1 MTQNQ
6 IQTSQKYLPIILI
19 ASFFIVPFLPNFIP
33 DTITLYSF
41 YLRETVP
48 IIIALLLLSCYVII
62 QTYNLSNKLY
72 ITPTQI
78 IILVFALLIVIQLN
92 FLNSYKTFS
101 YLLLACLWI
110 LLLLS
115 VVVTHIKLG
124 TRIFSLIAWCIVFGC
139 YIQCIICILQ
149 LYGIHLEIIPLRYY
163 PYMDGI
169 ISHSHYD
176 LLVGSQERI
185 VGSIYQTNN
194 LANYLSWGIFANIYL
209 WRMDKKIYKIFFIFN
224 IFLFSTFISLT
235 FSRVVLVYG
244 LFIIIYSLALL
255 KKHPYFAKLLLT
267 HGIILLSLVT
277 FAAKGGLNFVYPHT
291 ETSVVTTTS
300 SAATVMTGEIVNNQ
314 SNSAD
319 RIGQTFATFKQLL
332 SGDHQ
337 ISLASDNQRIVLWLK
352 GLKMFSEH
360 PITGIGWSYFTANLF
375 TTTLNNGFPQ
385 TLGQYALPF
394 NVHNLFIQLL
404 ATTGLIGFAIVLFG
418 FVYWLRCCLKLDIK
432 SQILCLG
439 IIAVNI
445 IHSQTEYPLFYT
457 PYLFCFIILATLSDQ
472 KKLKLQISKKWFNF
486 VAGITVIIASWQ
498 IYVGYNNFMILAQ
511 FKPVAHYDKQNWL
524 NNVGQKYQLGNN
536 LLWDY
541 FVDVDLIQ
549 KLNLTKRTDDNAWLF
564 DIMYNATQK
573 VVGFTPYPSYTTK
586 LAIMDQIIGKN
597 QEAKHLI
604 NDTLDNYFPFRDYV
618 KTQIILSTESNNE
631 VTASLLSYVKD
642 YETTHNTKIK

>member
-1 MTQNQ
+1 
-6 IQTSQKYLPIILI
+6 
-19 ASFFIVPFLPNFIP
+19 
-33 DTITLYSF
+33 
-41 YLRETVP
+41 
-48 IIIALLLLSCYVII
+48 
-62 QTYNLSNKLY
+62 
-72 ITPTQI
+72 
-78 IILVFALLIVIQLN
+78 
-92 FLNSYKTFS
+92 
-101 YLLLACLWI
+101 
-110 LLLLS
+110 
-115 VVVTHIKLG
+115 
-124 TRIFSLIAWCIVFGC
+124 
-139 YIQCIICILQ
+139 
-149 LYGIHLEIIPLRYY
+149 
-163 PYMDGI
+163 MDGI

-209 WRMDKKIYKIFFIFN
+209 WRMDKKIYKFFFIFS

-244 LFIIIYSLALL
+244 MFIIIYALALL
-255 KKHPYFAKLLLT
+255 KRHSHYAKLLFI
-267 HGIILLSLVT
+267 HGVILLSVVA
-277 FAAKGGLNFVYPHT
+277 FAAKGGLNFVYLNT
-291 ETSVVTTTS
+291 ETSVVATP
-300 SAATVMTGEIVNNQ
+300 SAATVMAGNIANNQ

-319 RIGQTFATFKQLL
+319 RIGQTFTTFKQLL

-360 PITGIGWSYFTANLF
+360 PIIGVGWGYFTANLF
-375 TTTLNNGFPQ
+375 TTTLSNGFPQ

-404 ATTGLIGFAIVLFG
+404 ATTGLVGFAIVLFG
-418 FVYWLRCCLKLDIK
+418 FIYWIRCCLKLEIK
-432 SQILCLG
+432 VQILCLG
-439 IIAVNI
+439 IIVINI

-457 PYLFCFIILATLSDQ
+457 PYLFCFMILATLSDQ
-472 KKLKLQISKKWFNF
+472 KKLKLHISKTWFSSAA
-486 VAGITVIIASWQ
+486 VLTVIVASWQ
-498 IYVGYNNFMILAQ
+498 IFVGYNNFMILAQ

-549 KLNLTKRTDDNAWLF
+549 KLTLTERTTDNAWLF

-573 VVGFTPYPSYTTK
+573 VAGFTPYPNYTTK

-597 QEAKHLI
+597 KEAQDLI
-604 NDTLDNYFPFRDYV
+604 NETLNNYFPFRDYIIN
-618 KTQIILSTESNNE
+618 QINLSTGSNNKAK
-631 VTASLLSYVKD
+631 TALLSYVKN
-642 YETTHNTKIK
+642 YEIAQQHIK

>member
-6 IQTSQKYLPIILI
+6 IYTPQKYLPIILI

-48 IIIALLLLSCYVII
+48 IIITLILLTYFAII
-62 QTYNLSNKLY
+62 QIHSPLNKFY
-72 ITPTQI
+72 ITSTQI
-78 IILVFALLIVIQLN
+78 IIVAFILLIIIQLN
-92 FLNSYKTFS
+92 FLDSYKTFS
-101 YLLLACLWI
+101 YLLLACLWV

-115 VVVTHIKLG
+115 IAITHLKLD
-124 TRIFSLIAWCIVFGC
+124 RLIFSLIAWYIVFGC

-149 LYGIHLEIIPLRYY
+149 LYGIHLEIIPLSYY
-163 PYMDGI
+163 PYMSSM
-169 ISHSHYD
+169 ISHTHYD

-194 LANYLSWGIFANIYL
+194 LANYLSWGVFANIYL

-224 IFLFSTFISLT
+224 IFLFSIFISLT

-244 LFIIIYSLALL
+244 LFIIIYALALL
-255 KKHPYFAKLLLT
+255 KKHSNYTKLLLV
-267 HGIILLSLVT
+267 HGVILLSVVAFT
-277 FAAKGGLNFVYPHT
+277 AKGGLNFVYPNT
-291 ETSVVTTTS
+291 ETSVVATS
-300 SAATVMTGEIVNNQ
+300 SAATVIAGDIVNNQ

-319 RIGQTFATFKQLL
+319 RIGQTFTTFKQLL

-352 GLKMFSEH
+352 GLKMFSKH
-360 PITGIGWSYFTANLF
+360 PIIGVGWGYFTANLF
-375 TTTLNNGFPQ
+375 TTTLSNGFPQ

-418 FVYWLRCCLKLDIK
+418 FIYWIRCCLKLEIK
-432 SQILCLG
+432 PQILCLG
-439 IIAVNI
+439 IIAINI

-457 PYLFCFIILATLSDQ
+457 PYLFCFMILATLSDQ
-472 KKLKLQISKKWFNF
+472 KKLKLQISKTWFSGAA
-486 VAGITVIIASWQ
+486 VLTIIIASWQ

-549 KLNLTKRTDDNAWLF
+549 KLNLSKRTDDNAWLF

-573 VVGFTPYPSYTTK
+573 VNSFTPYPSYTTK
-586 LAIMDQIIGKN
+586 LAIMNQIIGKD
-597 QEAKHLI
+597 QEARGLI
-604 NDTLDNYFPFRDYV
+604 NQTLDNYFPFRDYV
-618 KTQIILSTESNNE
+618 KTQIILSTESNSK
-631 VTASLLSYVKD
+631 VTASLLNYIKD
-642 YETTHNTKIK
+642 YETTQQHKN

>member
-6 IQTSQKYLPIILI
+6 IQTPQKYISIIL

-41 YLRETVP
+41 YLRETIP
-48 IIIALLLLSCYVII
+48 IIIALILLTCFII
-62 QTYNLSNKLY
+62 TQTYSSSNKLY

-78 IILVFALLIVIQLN
+78 IILAFALLIVIQLN
-92 FLNSYKTFS
+92 FLDSYKTFS
-101 YLLLACLWI
+101 YLLLACLWV

-115 VVVTHIKLG
+115 VVITQIKLN

-149 LYGIHLEIIPLRYY
+149 LYAIHLEIIPLRYY

-169 ISHSHYD
+169 ISHPRYD

-235 FSRVVLVYG
+235 FSRVVLIYG
-244 LFIIIYSLALL
+244 LFIIIYALVLL
-255 KKHPYFAKLLLT
+255 KKSPYYAKLLLA
-267 HGIILLSLVT
+267 HAIILLSLVA
-277 FAAKGGLNFVYPHT
+277 FAAKGGLNFVYPNT
-291 ETSVVTTTS
+291 ETSIVATP
-300 SAATVMTGEIVNNQ
+300 SAATVIAGDVVNQ

-319 RIGQTFATFKQLL
+319 RIGQTFTTFKQLL
-332 SGDHQ
+332 SGNHQ

-352 GLKMFSEH
+352 GLKMFSKH
-360 PITGIGWSYFTANLF
+360 PIIGVGWGYFTANLF
-375 TTTLNNGFPQ
+375 TTKLSNGFPQ

-404 ATTGLIGFAIVLFG
+404 ATTGLIGFTFVLFG
-418 FVYWLRCCLKLDIK
+418 FIYWLRCCLKLDIK

-439 IIAVNI
+439 IIVINI

-457 PYLFCFIILATLSDQ
+457 PYLFCFVILATLSDQ

-486 VAGITVIIASWQ
+486 AAGITVIVASWQ
-498 IYVGYNNFMILAQ
+498 IYIGYNNFMILAQ
-511 FKPVAHYDKQNWL
+511 FKPVSHYDKQNWL

-541 FVDVDLIQ
+541 YVDVDLIQ
-549 KLNLTKRTDDNAWLF
+549 KLTLTERTADNAWLF

-597 QEAKHLI
+597 KEAQSLI
-604 NDTLDNYFPFRDYV
+604 NETLDNYFPFRDYIIN
-618 KTQIILSTESNNE
+618 QINLSTGSNNKAK
-631 VTASLLSYVKD
+631 TALLNYVKD
-642 YETTHNTKIK
+642 YETTQHHN

>member
-6 IQTSQKYLPIILI
+6 IQTPQKYISIIL

-41 YLRETVP
+41 YLRETIP
-48 IIIALLLLSCYVII
+48 IIIALILLTCFII
-62 QTYNLSNKLY
+62 TQTYSSSNKLY

-78 IILVFALLIVIQLN
+78 IILAFILLIVVQLN
-92 FLNSYKTFS
+92 FLDSYKTFS
-101 YLLLACLWI
+101 FLLLACLWV

-115 VVVTHIKLG
+115 MAVTHIELD
-124 TRIFSLIAWCIVFGC
+124 TRIFSLIAWCIVFGS

-209 WRMDKKIYKIFFIFN
+209 WQMDKKIYKIFFIFN

-244 LFIIIYSLALL
+244 LFIIIYAFVLL
-255 KKHPYFAKLLLT
+255 KKHSHYAKLLLV
-267 HGIILLSLVT
+267 HGVILLSVVAFT
-277 FAAKGGLNFVYPHT
+277 AKGGLNFVYPNT
-291 ETSVVTTTS
+291 ETSVVATP
-300 SAATVMTGEIVNNQ
+300 SAATVMTGDIVNNQ

-319 RIGQTFATFKQLL
+319 RIGQTFTTFKQLL
-332 SGDHQ
+332 TGEHQ

-360 PITGIGWSYFTANLF
+360 PIIGVGWGYFTANLF
-375 TTTLNNGFPQ
+375 TTKLNDRFPQ

-394 NVHNLFIQLL
+394 NTHNLFIQLL
-404 ATTGLIGFAIVLFG
+404 ATTGLIGFAIVFFG
-418 FVYWLRCCLKLDIK
+418 FIYWIRCCLKLEIK
-432 SQILCLG
+432 AQILCLG
-439 IIAVNI
+439 IIAINI

-457 PYLFCFIILATLSDQ
+457 PYLFCFIILAALSDQ
-472 KKLKLQISKKWFNF
+472 KELKLQINKKWFNLAA
-486 VAGITVIIASWQ
+486 VVTIIVASWQ

-541 FVDVDLIQ
+541 YVDVDLIQ
-549 KLNLTKRTDDNAWLF
+549 KLTLTERTADNAWLF

-573 VVGFTPYPSYTTK
+573 VAGFTPYPSYTTK

-597 QEAKHLI
+597 KEAQGLI
-604 NDTLDNYFPFRDYV
+604 NETLDNYFPFRDYIIN
-618 KTQIILSTESNNE
+618 QINLSTGSNNKAK
-631 VTASLLSYVKD
+631 TALLSYVKN
-642 YETTHNTKIK
+642 YEIAQQHIK

>member
-1 MTQNQ
+1 MTQKPR
-6 IQTSQKYLPIILI
+6 IFLLIILTSLFGI
-19 ASFFIVPFLPNFIP
+19 PFLPYFSP
-33 DTITLYSF
+33 DTITIYSF
-41 YLRETVP
+41 YLREIVTV
-48 IIIALLLLSCYVII
+48 IIALIALIVYLV
-62 QTYNLSNKLY
+62 QAHNTSNKLS

-78 IILVFALLIVIQLN
+78 IISTFILLIVIQLN
-92 FLNSYKTFS
+92 YLSSYKTLS

-115 VVVTHIKLG
+115 IIITRLG
-124 TRIFSLIAWCIVFGC
+124 LNERKSILNSIAWCIIFGG

-149 LYGIHLEIIPLRYY
+149 LYGIHLLTPLKFY
-163 PYMDGI
+163 PYMNDA
-169 ISHSHYD
+169 ISYSHYD
-176 LLVGSQERI
+176 LLAGSQERI
-185 VGSIYQTNN
+185 VGSLYQSNN

-209 WRMDKKIYKIFFIFN
+209 WRMDKKIYKLFFMFN
-224 IFLFSTFISLT
+224 IFLFSIFISLT

-244 LFIIIYSLALL
+244 VFILIYGLAIL
-255 KKHPYFAKLLLT
+255 KKFPYYAKLLLA
-267 HGIILLSLVT
+267 HGIILLAVVAFT
-277 FAAKGGLNFVYPHT
+277 AKGGLNFVYHNT
-291 ETSVVTTTS
+291 ETNVISNVTTTKQ
-300 SAATVMTGEIVNNQ
+300 EISNQ
-314 SNSAD
+314 SNSSD
-319 RIGQTFATFKQLL
+319 RIGQTFTTFKQLL

-360 PITGIGWSYFTANLF
+360 PVIGVGWGYFTANLF
-375 TTTLNNGFPQ
+375 TTKLNDGFPQ

-418 FVYWLRCCLKLDIK
+418 FIYWLRCCLKLDIK

-457 PYLFCFIILATLSDQ
+457 SFLFCFIILATLSDQ
-472 KKLKLQISKKWFNF
+472 KKLKIQIDKKWFNL
-486 VAGITVIIASWQ
+486 ATVVTIIVASWQ

-536 LLWDY
+536 LFWDY
-541 FVDVDLIQ
+541 YVDVDLIQ
-549 KLNLTKRTDDNAWLF
+549 KLTLTERTADNAWLF

-597 QEAKHLI
+597 KEAQGLI
-604 NDTLDNYFPFRDYV
+604 NETLHNYFPFRDYIIN
-618 KTQIILSTESNNE
+618 QINLSTGSNNKAK
-631 VTASLLSYVKD
+631 TALLSYVKD
-642 YETTHNTKIK
+642 YEIAQQHIK

>member
-6 IQTSQKYLPIILI
+6 IHTPQKYLPIILI
-19 ASFFIVPFLPNFIP
+19 ASFFILPFLPNFIP
-33 DTITLYSF
+33 STITLYSF

-48 IIIALLLLSCYVII
+48 IIIALILLTCFVII
-62 QTYNLSNKLY
+62 QTSNSSDKQLY
-72 ITPTQI
+72 ITHTQI
-78 IILVFALLIVIQLN
+78 IILAFILLIVVQLN

-101 YLLLACLWI
+101 YLLLACLWV

-115 VVVTHIKLG
+115 MAITHIRLD
-124 TRIFSLIAWCIVFGC
+124 TRTFNLIAWCIVFGS

-149 LYGIHLEIIPLRYY
+149 LYGIHLEIIPLYYY

-169 ISHSHYD
+169 ISHPYYD

-235 FSRVVLVYG
+235 FSRIVLVYDM
-244 LFIIIYSLALL
+244 FIIIYALVLL
-255 KKHPYFAKLLLT
+255 KKYSHYAKLLLV
-267 HGIILLSLVT
+267 HSIILLSAVT
-277 FAAKGGLNFVYPHT
+277 FAAKGGLNFVYPNT
-291 ETSVVTTTS
+291 ETNIVATP
-300 SAATVMTGEIVNNQ
+300 SAATVTTGDIANNQ

-319 RIGQTFATFKQLL
+319 RIGQTFTTFKQLL
-332 SGDHQ
+332 SGEHQ

-360 PITGIGWSYFTANLF
+360 PIIGVGWGYFTANLF
-375 TTTLNNGFPQ
+375 TTELSDGFPQ

-418 FVYWLRCCLKLDIK
+418 FIYWIRCCLKLDIK

-439 IIAVNI
+439 IIAINI

-457 PYLFCFIILATLSDQ
+457 PYLFCFIILATLSEQ
-472 KKLKLQISKKWFNF
+472 KRLKLQISKAWFSSAA
-486 VAGITVIIASWQ
+486 VLTVIVASWQ

-573 VVGFTPYPSYTTK
+573 VTSFTPYPSYTTK
-586 LAIMDQIIGKN
+586 LAIMNQIIGKD
-597 QEAKHLI
+597 QKARGLI
-604 NDTLDNYFPFRDYV
+604 NQTLDNYFPFRDYV
-618 KTQIILSTESNNE
+618 KTQIILSTESNSK

-642 YETTHNTKIK
+642 YETTQQHKN